1 MAETARLQRIGNST
15 GVTLRKELLT
25 AAGFKRGDE
34 VSLHAGAGEIR
45 ILRAQGRYSR
55 SLANG
60 EAIAIRYARVF
71 AVLLR

>member
-1 MAETARLQRIGNST
+1 MAETARLQRSGDST
-15 GVTLRKELLT
+15 GVTLRKALLT

-34 VSLHAGAGEIR
+34 VSLHAGPGEIR

-55 SLANG
+55 SLATG
-60 EAIAIRYARVF
+60 EVLAIRYARVF